1 MKTSAQKHTVVL
13 TSNVDPDWIAFCVGS
28 DTDLFR
34 STYCGYWLRGVER
47 TKVRGRLVWEDDE
60 RHAFDEEPDRKEAL
74 RAWRKGE
81 ALPKGWHRMDLAFAI
96 RAWGIGVLA
105 FGEKWYD
112 EGDADRY
119 DYVIQMA
126 LLGEERYG

>member
-1 MKTSAQKHTVVL
+1 MITRVQKHIVTITSTV
-13 TSNVDPDWIAFCVGS
+13 SRHWIEFCV
-28 DTDLFR
+28 DNTDLFGR
-34 STYCGYWLRGVER
+34 GYCGYWLRGVES
-47 TKVRGRLVWEDDE
+47 TKARGRLVWEDDD
-60 RHAFDEEPDRKEAL
+60 RHAPGEEPNRKEAL

-81 ALPKGWHRMDLAFAI
+81 PLPKGWYRMDHAFALK
-96 RAWGIGVLA
+96 AWGIGVLA

-112 EGDADRY
+112 EGDAPRY

>member
-1 MKTSAQKHTVVL
+1 MMTIAQKHTVTL
-13 TSNVDPDWIAFCVGS
+13 TSDVDPDWIAFCVGP

-34 STYCGYWLRGVER
+34 SGYCGYWLRGVER
-47 TKVRGRLVWEDDE
+47 TKARGRLVWEDDE
-60 RHAFDEEPDRKEAL
+60 QHAFGEEPGRKEAL

-81 ALPKGWHRMDLAFAI
+81 ALPNGWHRMDLAFAVK
-96 RAWGIGVLA
+96 AWGVAVLT

-119 DYVIQMA
+119 DYVVQQA
-126 LLGEERYG
+126 LLGEQRYA